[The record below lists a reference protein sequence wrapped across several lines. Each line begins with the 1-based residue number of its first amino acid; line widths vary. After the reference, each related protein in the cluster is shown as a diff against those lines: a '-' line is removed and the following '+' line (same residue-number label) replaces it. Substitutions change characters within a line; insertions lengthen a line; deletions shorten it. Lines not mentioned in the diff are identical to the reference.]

1 MRITDAELG
10 LIKATF
16 ADNEVLLKIIRK
28 VFLQIKLTQDESLIF
43 TSSVINHDAVMEL
56 LRKMILPTV
65 DGDAPIHQVVDLWL
79 TVNIREKTPDQSYSE
94 IVARDILIKYLE
106 QQFKEI
112 EGEKPKKGRMNLA
125 DFVDIGTKSPLE
137 VHSGLLARNTI
148 INHIEQ
154 QISQIQILAGRR
166 EESVEET
173 KERLQKDST
182 K

>member
-16 ADNEVLLKIIRK
+16 ADNEVLLKAIRK
-28 VFLQIKLTQDESLIF
+28 VFLQIKLTADESLMF
-43 TSSVINHDAVMEL
+43 TSNVINHDEVMAL
-56 LRKMILPTV
+56 LKKMVLPTI
-65 DGDAPIHQVVDLWL
+65 DGDAPIHQIVDLWL
-79 TVNIREKTPDQSYSE
+79 TVNIREKTPEQSYSE

-106 QQFKEI
+106 QQFREI
-112 EGEKPKKGRMNLA
+112 EGEKPKKGRMSLN
-125 DFVDIGTKSPLE
+125 DFVEIDAKSPLE

-166 EESVEET
+166 DESVEDT